1 MAFRRVI
8 YETGKSLRETG
19 QALDRFALRL
29 TYETSFMEKFSRHRQ
44 IMNLYDQHPS
54 LGPGLWIAPSAS
66 VIGDVMIGESS
77 SIFYGCVL
85 RGDLNRIVVG
95 PYTNIQDR
103 TVITTVAETT
113 NGQPASTYIGGF
125 CTIGHS
131 VALESCTINDECE
144 IGMGSTIM
152 EGAVVGRRS
161 MVAAGSVV
169 PAGAYIPPGQ
179 LWGGNPATFIRNLTT
194 REQNEFMGNAE
205 SLERVG
211 ALHSDEFQEYGAAY
225 LDAERVVA
233 SQE

>member
-8 YETGKSLRETG
+8 YEAGKSLRETG

-29 TYETSFMEKFSRHRQ
+29 TNETSFLEKFSRHRQ
-44 IMNLYDQHPS
+44 IMNLYDQHPV
-54 LGPGLWIAPSAS
+54 LGPGLFVAPSAS
-66 VIGDVMIGESS
+66 VIGDVLVGESS

-85 RGDLNRIVVG
+85 RGDLNRITIG

-103 TVITTVAETT
+103 SVITTVAETS
-113 NGQPASTYIGGF
+113 NGQPASTFIGGF

-131 VALESCTINDECE
+131 VALESCTIKDECV

-179 LWGGNPATFIRNLTT
+179 LWGGNPAVFIRELSAD
-194 REQNEFMGNAE
+194 EQNGLMGNAE
-205 SLERVG
+205 EVHKVAG
-211 ALHSDEFQEYGAAY
+211 AHGDEFQEYGTAY
-225 LDAERVVA
+225 LDAERIA
-233 SQE
+233 SQN